1 MKMTTSATELDTQ
14 LVARLRL
21 AVSRLAR
28 RLRQEAETG
37 VSPSM
42 LSALSSIERLGPCT
56 LGELAAHER
65 IQPPT
70 LTRVVSRLHED
81 GLVERIPDPTDRRI
95 IRVQL
100 STQGKS
106 FIQRVR
112 TRKNAYL
119 SRKLRG
125 LDMDEL
131 HAIETAVVALER
143 LLEDES

>member
-1 MKMTTSATELDTQ
+1 MEMTSPTANLDTQ

-21 AVSRLAR
+21 TVSRLAR

-42 LSALSSIERLGPCT
+42 LSAMSSIELLGPCT
-56 LGELAAHER
+56 LGDLAVRER

-70 LTRVVSRLHED
+70 VTRIVNRLHEE
-81 GLVERIPDPTDRRI
+81 GLVDRIPDSADRRI

-100 STQGKS
+100 SAMGKA
-106 FIQRVR
+106 FLQRVR

-119 SRKLRG
+119 SRKLRNLG
-125 LDMDEL
+125 PDEL
-131 HAIETAVVALER
+131 QAIEIAVDSLER
-143 LLEDES
+143 LLEDE

>member
-1 MKMTTSATELDTQ
+1 MTMTAGTKELDTQ

-21 AVSRLAR
+21 VISRLAR
-28 RLRQEAETG
+28 RLRQETETG

-42 LSALSSIERLGPCT
+42 LSALATIERLGPCT
-56 LGELAAHER
+56 LGDLAATER

-70 LTRVVSRLHED
+70 VTRVVNRLHEE
-81 GLVERIPDPTDRRI
+81 GLVDRIADPADRRI

-100 STQGKS
+100 SPTGKT
-106 FIQRVR
+106 FLQRAR

-119 SRKLRG
+119 ARTLRS
-125 LDMDEL
+125 LDPSEIA
-131 HAIETAVVALER
+131 AIETAVATLER